1 MRRLHLV
8 VYSIVLLLTFCSC
21 QQEGGQEGLEFDC
34 TTSNVED
41 WGKHINI
48 EECLPLEYPDSLGLG
63 DAYKCVFGGGRMV
76 YWDYSRKELYSYATD
91 GRFLGKIGA
100 EGHSK
105 SEYIGIK
112 DIFLDKDGE
121 RSYVSPILHIS
132 ILPIIFFRIPT
143 TFCPKLS
150 YNRQLGIKNP
160 FIHLDN
166 YLILQKRKRQNCMKA
181 KIFFR
186 VLLMKLVSMA

>member
-1 MRRLHLV
+1 MIYIVYV
-8 VYSIVLLLTFCSC
+8 VVLLLTFCSC

-34 TTSNVED
+34 TESNVDD
-41 WGKHINI
+41 WGKHINLV
-48 EECLPLEYPDSLGLG
+48 ECVPLEAPDSLGLG

-76 YWDYSRKELYSYATD
+76 YWDYSRKALYSYATD

-132 ILPIIFFRIPT
+132 ILPIIFFPYT
-143 TFCPKLS
+143 YHFLS
-150 YNRQLGIKNP
+150 QVVP
-160 FIHLDN
+160 
-166 YLILQKRKRQNCMKA
+166 
-181 KIFFR
+181 
-186 VLLMKLVSMA
+186 